1 MCTPAQLGER
11 GPDGGDEGEEVDIE
25 VVLPLFDGNFVRD
38 DLAHGF
44 EHASI

>member
-1 MCTPAQLGER
+1 MRTPAQFGER
-11 GPDGGDEGEEVDIE
+11 GPDGDDEGEEVYVE
-25 VVLPLFDGNFVRD
+25 VLLPLFDGNFVRG